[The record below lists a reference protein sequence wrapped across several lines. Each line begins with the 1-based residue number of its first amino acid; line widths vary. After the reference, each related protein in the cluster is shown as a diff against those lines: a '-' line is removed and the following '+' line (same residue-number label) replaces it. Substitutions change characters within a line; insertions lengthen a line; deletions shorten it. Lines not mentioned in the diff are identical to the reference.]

1 MSGRKRFAK
10 FAAVGF
16 SGIFVNMIVMWT
28 AHAVGINYV
37 VSAVL
42 ATQAAI
48 GWNLL
53 LSERWVFHDRR
64 QATRFRFRFVQYYL
78 VNNADLLLRIPL
90 MILLVEVVGLR
101 PSPANL
107 LLVVAASI
115 IKYMIVNRFI
125 YRHHDAGTSLPF
137 TSSEMVGAKQ

>member
-16 SGIFVNMIVMWT
+16 SGIFVNMIVMWA

-64 QATRFRFRFVQYYL
+64 QATRFRFRFVQYFL

-90 MILLVEVVGLR
+90 MVFLVEVVGLR

-107 LLVVAASI
+107 FLVVAASI
-115 IKYMIVNRFI
+115 VKYMIVNRFI
-125 YRHHDAGTSLPF
+125 YRHHGTDEHRAVEVSAI
-137 TSSEMVGAKQ
+137 VGVKA